1 MYLKYIKLENMRT
14 LNIDISDVEYNKF
27 RIKNDRLKFSDFLD
41 IVSRELARQN
51 LSKCVELADRYGLS
65 LMTMDEI
72 NSEVRAVRQNAKN
85 RH

>member
-1 MYLKYIKLENMRT
+1 MRT